1 MSFKNLGRIFSH
13 RNDVYA
19 VTPNA
24 AHVIDD
30 RFLVINQE
38 RSGITL
44 LLSSPPPTPSLH
56 RPVSRLR
63 LPGLAAAASSS
74 RARALAPASRASM

>member
-24 AHVIDD
+24 ANVIDD

>member
-38 RSGITL
+38 RSGIT
-44 LLSSPPPTPSLH
+44 
-56 RPVSRLR
+56 R
-63 LPGLAAAASSS
+63 LAAAASSS
-74 RARALAPASRASM
+74 RARALAPASRASMCERGARGEQHALV